1 MSFPP
6 GSEPLPTTEAQAR
19 EAGYKRCF
27 VAEEPR
33 LSDMVEAYRELG
45 LEVITVPVDLEDCDC
60 SECLRLAPER
70 FRVIYTRAPRPHVP

>member
-1 MSFPP
+1 MIPS
-6 GSEPLPTTEAQAR
+6 TEDQAR

-45 LEVITVPVDLEDCDC
+45 LEVITVPVDLEDGGC
-60 SECLRLAPER
+60 SECLRRTPER
-70 FRVIYTRAPRPHVP
+70 YRVIYTRAARPDVV